1 MRKSF
6 LSVIA
11 IAFASV
17 AATGCVTH
25 EDKPITTAQQ
35 ARGASDDRAVQINGT
50 IVRQRSG
57 DHYIVNDG
65 TSDILVEIKDHV
77 RLGKRLDPGMKVQ
90 INGEIE
96 GRTLR
101 DSKVEARSVTVLP

>member
-1 MRKSF
+1 MRRPL

-11 IAFASV
+11 IALATAG
-17 AATGCVTH
+17 AAGCMAN
-25 EDKPITTAQQ
+25 EDRPVTTAKQ
-35 ARGASDDRAVQINGT
+35 ASGASDDRAVQINGT

-77 RLGKRLDPGMKVQ
+77 RLGKRLEPGMKVQ
-90 INGEIE
+90 IDGEIE

-101 DSKVEARSVTVLP
+101 DSKIEARSVRVVP

>member
-1 MRKSF
+1 MRRPL

-11 IAFASV
+11 IALATAG
-17 AATGCVTH
+17 AAGCMAN
-25 EDKPITTAQQ
+25 EDRPVTTAKQ
-35 ARGASDDRAVQINGT
+35 ASGASDDRAVQINGT

-77 RLGKRLDPGMKVQ
+77 RLGKRLEQMRQQHQRGGDRKQRAVAPQRLKPTG
-90 INGEIE
+90 
-96 GRTLR
+96 
-101 DSKVEARSVTVLP
+101 

>member
-1 MRKSF
+1 MRKPI
-6 LSVIA
+6 LSVLA
-11 IAFASV
+11 L
-17 AATGCVTH
+17 AAMAAAAAGCVTH
-25 EDKPITTAQQ
+25 EDRPVTTAQQ

-77 RLGKRLDPGMKVQ
+77 RLGKRLEPGTKVR

-96 GRTLR
+96 GRSLR
-101 DSKVEARSVTVLP
+101 DSKVEARSVSVVP

>member
-1 MRKSF
+1 MRRPL

-11 IAFASV
+11 IALATAG
-17 AATGCVTH
+17 AAGCMTN
-25 EDKPITTAQQ
+25 EDRPVTTAKQ
-35 ARGASDDRAVQINGT
+35 ASGASDDRAVQINGT

-77 RLGKRLDPGMKVQ
+77 RLGKRLEPGMKVQ
-90 INGEIE
+90 IDGEIE

-101 DSKVEARSVTVLP
+101 DSKIEARSVRVVP

>member
-1 MRKSF
+1 MRKAIPSA
-6 LSVIA
+6 LA
-11 IAFASV
+11 IALV
-17 AATGCVTH
+17 AAAAAGCVTQ
-25 EDKPITTAQQ
+25 EDRPVTTAQQ

-77 RLGKRLDPGMKVQ
+77 RRGKRLDPGMKVQ

-101 DSKVEARSVTVLP
+101 DSKVEARSVTVVP